1 MICVISLFTLG
12 LIFHA
17 QIQTEQG
24 TAFDKTVELKIK
36 ELSGIFQEKLKVLQE
51 RLLEVE
57 KFMYMNTPPYTFT
70 ISDYRK
76 TKENQS
82 HFESPAVYTHRGGYK
97 FQLSIYPDTHQDPYI
112 SVYVRL
118 LKGNHD
124 DVLKFPV
131 KFTITLELLNQYRN
145 RNHHMKNI
153 TCEAT
158 IDKISTTWSFNI
170 FGFGIELMAS
180 AWYGDKPKTSYTEW
194 IGEKEKFISDTQLKS
209 NQDEQTQYLKEDSL
223 RFRVTQILFH
233 DNYLT

>member
-1 MICVISLFTLG
+1 M
-12 LIFHA
+12 
-17 QIQTEQG
+17 
-24 TAFDKTVELKIK
+24 
-36 ELSGIFQEKLKVLQE
+36 
-51 RLLEVE
+51 
-57 KFMYMNTPPYTFT
+57 
-70 ISDYRK
+70 
-76 TKENQS
+76 
-82 HFESPAVYTHRGGYK
+82 
-97 FQLSIYPDTHQDPYI
+97 
-112 SVYVRL
+112 YVRL

-131 KFTITLELLNQYRN
+131 KFTITLELLNQHRN

-170 FGFGIELMAS
+170 FGFGIELMAIAS

-194 IGEKEKFISDTQLKS
+194 IGDEEKFISDTQLKS